1 MTILFVSSELIA
13 RKMSEFHSTPSR
25 FHGSRLADKLKRFID
40 LFTDRNK
47 ALHDRLME
55 IQSEREKSNNTTK
68 SFFNSFKSVI
78 GFNSTS
84 NFPLTF
90 AQLQARLKDISWT
103 ELSNDI
109 DCIRSTLEK
118 NWALFDI
125 PIVLC
130 LNNVRLSNF
139 IYDNRNRSI
148 AIIDFDHCLHDYYLI
163 DIVSYFLELASE
175 DYERKYPER
184 HVQKQFLNEYLKNST
199 LNMANTVYDHR
210 KPADHELEHLCDL
223 CGLLIAPIHL
233 YWALWAFLQA
243 LLTKPT
249 STFDYVNYG
258 RIRLAQYYRHK
269 SNFFLP
275 VDPAKKTRP
284 KF

>member
-1 MTILFVSSELIA
+1 MSCSLPSELIA
-13 RKMSEFHSTPSR
+13 RKLSEFHSIPSR

-40 LFTDRNK
+40 LFVDKDK
-47 ALHDRLME
+47 ALHDRLIE
-55 IQSEREKSNNTTK
+55 IHSEREKLSTPRK
-68 SFFNSFKSVI
+68 SLVNSLKSVI
-78 GFNSTS
+78 GLSSTPNS
-84 NFPLTF
+84 PLTF

-103 ELSNDI
+103 ELSKDVDGI
-109 DCIRSTLEK
+109 WSALEK

-139 IYDNRNRSI
+139 MYDAENRSLSI
-148 AIIDFDHCLHDYYLI
+148 VDFDHCLHDYYLI
-163 DIVSYFLELASE
+163 DIVSYFLELAGE
-175 DYERKYPER
+175 DYEKKYPER
-184 HVQKQFLNEYLKNST
+184 HVQKQFLAEYLKNST

-210 KPADHELEHLCDL
+210 TPADHELEHLCDL

-249 STFDYVNYG
+249 SAFDYVNYG

-269 SNFFLP
+269 GNFFLP